1 MTTIRRPN
9 PPVSDS
15 IFEMFSMRGRVVII
29 TGGSG
34 GIGYQAAR
42 GLAEAGAN
50 VALWYSQST
59 QAEDLAATIARDFG
73 VMAKAY
79 RCDVQDFNQVCLPYW
94 ALCIELTVCIGAIF
108 H

>member
-1 MTTIRRPN
+1 MTAIRRSN

-15 IFEMFSMRGRVVII
+15 IFEMFNMRGRVVIT

-34 GIGYQAAR
+34 GIGYQVAR

-50 VALWYSQST
+50 VALWYNQSA

-73 VMAKAY
+73 VAAKAY
-79 RCDVQDFNQVCLPYW
+79 RCDVQDFNQVCYFARLYAW
-94 ALCIELTVCIGAIF
+94 S
-108 H
+108 

>member
-1 MTTIRRPN
+1 MTTIRRTN

-15 IFEMFSMRGRVVII
+15 IFEMFNMHDRVVII

-34 GIGYQAAR
+34 GIGYQVAR

-50 VALWYSQST
+50 IALWYNQST

-73 VMAKAY
+73 VTAKAY
-79 RCDVQDFNQVCLPYW
+79 RCDVQDFNQVCYFTRFYAW
-94 ALCIELTVCIGAIF
+94 S
-108 H
+108 

>member
-34 GIGYQAAR
+34 GIGYQVSR

-50 VALWYSQST
+50 VALWYNQSI
-59 QAEDLAATIARDFG
+59 QAKDLAATIARDFG
-73 VMAKAY
+73 IAAKAY
-79 RCDVQDFNQVCLPYW
+79 RCDVQDFNQVCLLYW
-94 ALCIELTVCIGAIF
+94 ALCIELIVCIGEIY